1 MATYT
6 IILNERSAKDKA
18 LVEYLKALGVLI
30 TKVSPKRKGSLQ
42 RSMEDKQA
50 RRIERFDS
58 SEDMFKSLGM

>member
-42 RSMEDKQA
+42 RSMEDK
-50 RRIERFDS
+50 
-58 SEDMFKSLGM
+58 